1 MAIQTINLGTYA
13 NDGTGDDLR
22 VAFEKVNSN
31 FTEIDSLSIS
41 NAVNLGSGQGFFA
54 GKQSSPLL
62 GDNLT
67 FKSLVAGANIVL
79 TSTSTEVTITS
90 LFSSLT
96 QNLNLNSNNI
106 IATGN
111 ISINGNISLAGG
123 NLTVGN
129 NLQVNNNLTVNNES
143 NLGLVGKVK
152 IFGGSTGQVL
162 TTNGNGSLTWSSFG
176 ADVDWDFGTLGS
188 GQISE
193 PGGIASTPIQYFLM
207 TIDVDMGTI
216 SSPNPVTIDLGII

>member
-1 MAIQTINLGTYA
+1 MAIQLVNLGTYA

-41 NAVNLGSGQGFFA
+41 NAVNLGAGQGLFA

-67 FKSLVAGANIVL
+67 FKSLVAGSNVTL
-79 TSTSTEVTITS
+79 TSNNNEVII
-90 LFSSLT
+90 SSQFTTLT
-96 QNLNLNSNNI
+96 QNLNLNSKDI
-106 IATGN
+106 TGSGN
-111 ISINGNISLAGG
+111 ISIVGNITLSGG
-123 NLTVGN
+123 NLQVG
-129 NLQVNNNLTVNNES
+129 NNLTVNGES
-143 NLGLVGKVK
+143 NLGPVGRVK

-162 TTNGNGSLTWSSFG
+162 TTTGNGNLLWSSTG
-176 ADVDWDFGTLGS
+176 TDVDWDFGNLGA

-193 PGGIASTPIQYFLM
+193 PGGVASTPIQYFLM

-216 SSPNPVTIDLGII
+216 ASPSPVTIDLGGL